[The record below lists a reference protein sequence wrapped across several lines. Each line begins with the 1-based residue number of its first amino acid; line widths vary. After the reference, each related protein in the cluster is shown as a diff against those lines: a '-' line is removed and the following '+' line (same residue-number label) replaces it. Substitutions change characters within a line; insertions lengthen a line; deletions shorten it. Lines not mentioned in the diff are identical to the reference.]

1 MDKRSER
8 KWRMRTFSLRTAV
21 FFRRNGLV
29 LSAFAC
35 LAVIGITA
43 AVLFSLNGGDK
54 PSPVG
59 RSDDERL
66 AEVMRTATPKPTGT
80 PSANTTPSPDPKQAR
95 ATHAPKPGFTV
106 APHVFNTTPAPTAEP
121 HGTAVPADSPV
132 PIPDI
137 TPRPE
142 LTADPQLSR
151 LEPPVDGSVIRV
163 FAMNSLI
170 YSETLKQWMT
180 HSGVD
185 IAAKK
190 GDEVYSVLGGTVE
203 NVYSDD
209 MLGVTVVIRHAN
221 GLISCYAS
229 LKDEPPVRAGD
240 RVEARQVIG
249 YVGDTAISECAERSH
264 LHFELHYE
272 GSPIDPQSIIT
283 FNKAGE

>member
-8 KWRMRTFSLRTAV
+8 KWKLRQTRLRTAI
-21 FFRRNGLV
+21 FFRRNGLY

-35 LAVIGITA
+35 LAVLGIAA
-43 AVLFSLNGGDK
+43 AVLFLGDGDK
-54 PSPVG
+54 PTPVG

-66 AEVMRTATPKPTGT
+66 AEVVSTPTAGS
-80 PSANTTPSPDPKQAR
+80 SAS
-95 ATHAPKPGFTV
+95 
-106 APHVFNTTPAPTAEP
+106 PAPTQNPRNAVSPKPNITLSPYAYNVSPAPSAKPRE
-121 HGTAVPADSPV
+121 TAVPADSPV

-137 TPRPE
+137 TPHPE
-142 LTADPQLSR
+142 LTADPQLSK
-151 LEPPVDGSVIRV
+151 LQPPVDGHVIRV

-190 GDEVYSVLGGTVE
+190 GDEVYCVLSGTVE

-209 MLGVTVVIRHAN
+209 MLGVTVVVRHAN
-221 GLISCYAS
+221 GLISVYSS
-229 LKDEPPVRAGD
+229 LKDEPPVKTGD
-240 RVEARQVIG
+240 RVDERQVIG
-249 YVGDTAISECAERSH
+249 FIGDTAISECAERSH

-272 GSPIDPQSIIT
+272 GSPIDPESIIT
-283 FNKAGE
+283 FNKGRE

>member
-8 KWRMRTFSLRTAV
+8 KWTMRTFRLRTAI
-21 FFRRNGLV
+21 FFRRNGLY

-35 LAVIGITA
+35 LAVLGIAA
-43 AVLFSLNGGDK
+43 AVLFSLGGEDK
-54 PSPVG
+54 PTPVG

-66 AEVMRTATPKPTGT
+66 AQVVNTPTPKPTASPS
-80 PSANTTPSPDPKQAR
+80 PSAEVRNAETPRPERTPYS
-95 ATHAPKPGFTV
+95 HAV
-106 APHVFNTTPAPTAEP
+106 NITPAPSAKLRE
-121 HGTAVPADSPV
+121 TAVPADSPA

-137 TPRPE
+137 TPHPE

-151 LEPPVDGSVIRV
+151 LQPPVDGHIIRV

-190 GDEVYSVLGGTVE
+190 GDEVYSVLAGTVE

-221 GLISCYAS
+221 GLISCYSS
-229 LKDEPPVRAGD
+229 LKDEPPIKAGD
-240 RVEARQVIG
+240 RVKDRQVIG
-249 YVGDTAISECAERSH
+249 YIGDTAISECAERSH
-264 LHFELHYE
+264 LHFELHYD

-283 FNKAGE
+283 FNKPKE

>member
-8 KWRMRTFSLRTAV
+8 KWTMRNLGLRSAI
-21 FFRRNGLV
+21 FFRRNGLI
-29 LSAFAC
+29 LSAFAG
-35 LAVIGITA
+35 LAVLGIAA
-43 AVLFSLNGGDK
+43 AVLFSLGSKDK
-54 PSPVG
+54 PAPVG

-66 AEVMRTATPKPTGT
+66 AQVVNTPTQR
-80 PSANTTPSPDPKQAR
+80 PSASPSPSASAR
-95 ATHAPKPGFTV
+95 STQAPKPNRTASPYAV
-106 APHVFNTTPAPTAEP
+106 NITPAPSAKPRE
-121 HGTAVPADSPV
+121 TAVPADSPA

-137 TPRPE
+137 TPHPE

-151 LEPPVDGSVIRV
+151 LEPPVDGHIIRV

-190 GDEVYSVLGGTVE
+190 GEEVYSVLAGTVE
-203 NVYSDD
+203 NVFSDD
-209 MLGVTVVIRHAN
+209 MLGVTVVISHAN
-221 GLISCYAS
+221 GLISVYSS

-240 RVEARQVIG
+240 RVDARQVIG
-249 YVGDTAISECAERSH
+249 CIGDTAISECAERSH

-272 GSPIDPQSIIT
+272 GSPIDPESIIT
-283 FNKAGE
+283 FNKPKE

>member
-8 KWRMRTFSLRTAV
+8 KWRLRQARLRTAI
-21 FFRRNGLV
+21 FFRRNGLYV
-29 LSAFAC
+29 SALAC
-35 LAVIGITA
+35 LAVLGIAA
-43 AVLFSLNGGDK
+43 AVLFSGSGDK
-54 PSPVG
+54 PAPVG

-66 AEVMRTATPKPTGT
+66 AEVVNTPTAR
-80 PSANTTPSPDPKQAR
+80 PSA
-95 ATHAPKPGFTV
+95 
-106 APHVFNTTPAPTAEP
+106 TPAPTQGPRNTSSPKPNTTLSPYAYNVSPAPGAKPRE
-121 HGTAVPADSPV
+121 TAVPADSPV

-137 TPRPE
+137 TPHPE
-142 LTADPQLSR
+142 LTADPQLSK
-151 LEPPVDGSVIRV
+151 LQPPVDGHIIRV

-190 GDEVYSVLGGTVE
+190 GDEVYCVLAGTVE

-209 MLGVTVVIRHAN
+209 MLGVTVVVRHAN
-221 GLISCYAS
+221 GLISCYSS

-240 RVEARQVIG
+240 RVSDRQIIG
-249 YVGDTAISECAERSH
+249 YIGDTAISECAERSH

-272 GSPIDPQSIIT
+272 GSPIDPESLIT
-283 FNKAGE
+283 FNKGRE

>member
-1 MDKRSER
+1 MYKRSER
-8 KWRMRTFSLRTAV
+8 KWSMRTFSLRTAI
-21 FFRRNGLV
+21 FFRRNGLY

-35 LAVIGITA
+35 LAVLGIAA
-43 AVLFSLNGGDK
+43 AVLFSLGKGDD
-54 PSPVG
+54 PAPVG

-66 AEVMRTATPKPTGT
+66 AQVVNTPTARPASSPSPSASPRGTESPKPNRTL
-80 PSANTTPSPDPKQAR
+80 SPYA
-95 ATHAPKPGFTV
+95 ALV
-106 APHVFNTTPAPTAEP
+106 TPAPSAKPRE
-121 HGTAVPADSPV
+121 TAVPADSPA

-137 TPRPE
+137 TPHPE

-151 LEPPVDGSVIRV
+151 LEPPVDGHIIRV

-190 GDEVYSVLGGTVE
+190 GDEVYSVLAGTVE

-209 MLGVTVVIRHAN
+209 MLGVTVVISHAN
-221 GLISCYAS
+221 GLISCYSS
-229 LKDEPPVRAGD
+229 LKNEPPVRAGD
-240 RVEARQVIG
+240 RVQARQIIG
-249 YVGDTAISECAERSH
+249 YIGDTAISECAERSH

-272 GSPIDPQSIIT
+272 GSPIDPESIIT
-283 FNKAGE
+283 FNKPKE